1 MEAFLHLR
9 SLVLTVTLLLEVKK
23 YISDLIISGKK
34 YPTYI
39 SSESVVLKFN

>member
-23 YISDLIISGKK
+23 IYIRSHHFREKVSNLYFFRVRCI
-34 YPTYI
+34 
-39 SSESVVLKFN
+39 EV